1 MGKVTDMNMDI
12 IYTISNGAVVL
23 NTQPWCNGDGYT
35 RDCYQGAHIVSDPNW
50 EEEDG
55 EAKSGKVG
63 QTQLLNFALSSPQ
76 PKESKPG
83 IRLYTIVI

>member
-1 MGKVTDMNMDI
+1 M
-12 IYTISNGAVVL
+12 
-23 NTQPWCNGDGYT
+23 
-35 RDCYQGAHIVSDPNW
+35 SDPNW

-63 QTQLLNFALSSPQ
+63 QTQLLNSALSSPQ